1 MPISPPAPVDIDRL
15 LRVAQGRRRTMRGRC
30 TGDRFRAAMAVL
42 KQEKERMRGKWS
54 LDSTYE
60 WPDDGDDTPC
70 GPPLPAP
77 SASLPPVPR
86 FVSPRRQPRTVSHT
100 PVIEPQFH
108 RTVLHFP
115 DATEED
121 RTPPPGPLPVPGRG
135 CSTRHRSSTFRRGF
149 QASTGFSGHDTRSNI
164 PSPFMDR
171 GPGGKVF
178 LKRPPAP
185 RAAISRKFPDCRT
198 PRRALGFVMP
208 TPFTRLASRL
218 PSPHADG
225 DLLARFHRDR
235 DEAAF
240 GVLVHRHGPT
250 VYGVCRRILGNG
262 ADADDAFQA
271 VFLVLVNRAES
282 LAHRPTLGDWL
293 HGVAVRVAMKAR
305 TAFARLRK
313 HERRAAEGRGEAAS
327 DPPPDEPSTW
337 LDRELAALPD
347 KFRVPVVLCLIQ
359 DRPRGEVAAEL
370 GIPEGTLASR
380 LDAAR
385 KRLAGRLAR
394 HHLPLAAVGLLVPVP
409 AALAD
414 ATVGRAAGG
423 TSVAIQQLA
432 HEVTTA
438 MISKTK
444 WAALVAAG
452 VLTAVIG
459 AAVLTAGIG
468 DRAPAKRNAPVPEKK
483 PPAEPVWVKAF
494 RKAYELRGDEYVKR
508 VAPPHIKERRQF
520 LVDHL
525 TKRWGVGEED
535 KGVVIWLTMGAL
547 FLEDDG
553 KAITHKVMLS
563 TRADDPMRPDV
574 QIGPKMVRLPS
585 VIGCCTNRTTPEVV
599 FDNQAEKLDVCMD
612 GDFVIRKG
620 APLEKLVPDLQTALR
635 ECDLDVVLTVKEVEQ
650 EVLVVGGKFALK
662 PREWREKDEVDVYAD
677 EEVMNKGYSHK
688 SPDPHRTIR
697 TQWDTSTSV
706 AAFARSLGEF
716 LDKRVVLDA
725 DGPAVAKFHWYI
737 HNRWDNA
744 ATAAEK
750 AADRDPAKVL
760 KAVTEQ
766 TGLTFK
772 TEKRK
777 VPVLHVG
784 VPKK

>member
-1 MPISPPAPVDIDRL
+1 
-15 LRVAQGRRRTMRGRC
+15 
-30 TGDRFRAAMAVL
+30 
-42 KQEKERMRGKWS
+42 
-54 LDSTYE
+54 
-60 WPDDGDDTPC
+60 
-70 GPPLPAP
+70 
-77 SASLPPVPR
+77 
-86 FVSPRRQPRTVSHT
+86 
-100 PVIEPQFH
+100 
-108 RTVLHFP
+108 
-115 DATEED
+115 
-121 RTPPPGPLPVPGRG
+121 
-135 CSTRHRSSTFRRGF
+135 
-149 QASTGFSGHDTRSNI
+149 
-164 PSPFMDR
+164 
-171 GPGGKVF
+171 
-178 LKRPPAP
+178 
-185 RAAISRKFPDCRT
+185 
-198 PRRALGFVMP
+198 MP

-250 VYGVCRRILGNG
+250 VYGVCRRILGNA

-293 HGVAVRVAMKAR
+293 HGVAVRVALKAR

-394 HHLPLAAVGLLVPVP
+394 HHLPLVAVGLLVPVP

-423 TSVAIQQLA
+423 AGVAIHQLA
-432 HEVTTA
+432 NEVTNA

-452 VLTAVIG
+452 VLTAVVG

-468 DRAPAKRNAPVPEKK
+468 DRAPARRNAPVPEKK
-483 PPAEPVWVKAF
+483 PPAEPVWMKAF
-494 RKAYELRGDEYVKR
+494 RKAYELKPDQYMKR
-508 VAPPHIKERRQF
+508 VAPPHVDERREF
-520 LVDHL
+520 LLDRFRKQGAADGD
-525 TKRWGVGEED
+525 TGVANWLAM
-535 KGVVIWLTMGAL
+535 GVL
-547 FLEDDG
+547 FAEDDG
-553 KAITHKVMLS
+553 TAVTYKALCSTDAIDPRQPGVKVK
-563 TRADDPMRPDV
+563 
-574 QIGPKMVRLPS
+574 PKAVKLPS
-585 VIGCCTNRTTPEVV
+585 VIEYATGLKTPEVV
-599 FDNQAEKLDVCMD
+599 FDGPAAKRDVDME
-612 GDFVIRKG
+612 GDFVVRKG
-620 APLEKLVPDLQTALR
+620 APLAKLVPDLQKALG
-635 ECDLDVVLTVKEVEQ
+635 ECDLDVVLTLKEVEQ
-650 EVLVVGGKFALK
+650 EVLVVGGKFELK

-677 EEVMNKGYSHK
+677 EEVMNKGFSHK
-688 SPDPHRTIR
+688 AGEPHRTIR
-697 TQWDTSTSV
+697 TQWDYATSMT
-706 AAFARSLGEF
+706 AFARSLGEF
-716 LDKRVVLDA
+716 LDKRVVLDV

-737 HNRWDNA
+737 HSRWDNA

-772 TEKRK
+772 EEKRK